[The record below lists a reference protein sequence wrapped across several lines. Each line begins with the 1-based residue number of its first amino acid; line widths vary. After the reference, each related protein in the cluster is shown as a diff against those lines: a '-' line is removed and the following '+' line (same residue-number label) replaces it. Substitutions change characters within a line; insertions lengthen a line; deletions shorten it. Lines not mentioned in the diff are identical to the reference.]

1 MELTISLP
9 KEVEFA
15 LKKRTRETGREIM
28 AVVENLIESGIGA
41 DSLPERKKN
50 FQFLLNK
57 LRSVDSAPEIEEIK
71 QEVDLIRGRRY
82 SQRNEY

>member
-15 LKKRTRETGREIM
+15 LKKRARETGRDIK
-28 AVVENLIESGIGA
+28 AVVEYLIESGISA

-71 QEVDLIRGRRY
+71 QEVDSIRGRRY